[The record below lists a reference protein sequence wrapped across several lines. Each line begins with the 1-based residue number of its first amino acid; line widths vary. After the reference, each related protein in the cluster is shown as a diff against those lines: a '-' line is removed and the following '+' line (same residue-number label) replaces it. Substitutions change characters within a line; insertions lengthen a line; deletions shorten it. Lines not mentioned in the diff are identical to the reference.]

1 MIGDKDV
8 LELVNYAEPELMLSV
23 YLDTDLSAK
32 PKDAARLAL
41 RQSFK
46 GLAQA
51 PSENDVEAVSHFLD
65 YEYAW
70 HSRGVAI
77 FAAAGRVWKTLTLP
91 VAVPT
96 QAYYAEHP
104 YIRPLVDFHDRYG
117 NYNVALVDRES
128 VRLFSVSGREISSET
143 EAFGEELK
151 HHKQGGWAAA
161 RYQRHEDNIVHHNLK
176 QAIELVESFCQKTG
190 YNHLI
195 LAGKEE
201 ILRMV
206 EDMLPGSL
214 LKMVIAEFVA
224 DMHIAPIDILSTTL
238 DLLAKSDQVKET
250 KLVTD
255 TITAA
260 SKGGAGVRGLPD
272 SLYTLR
278 EGRVRQLLVVHDFE
292 ASGHRCTHCGYIA
305 ADQITVCPFCGEKD
319 IQAVPD
325 AINEALVKA
334 LQNGVEVNIIRENK
348 ELVDAGGIAA
358 TLRY

>member
-8 LELVNYAEPELMLSV
+8 LELVNYTGPELMLSV

-32 PKDAARLAL
+32 PKDATRLAL
-41 RQSFK
+41 RQSLK
-46 GLAQA
+46 DLVLA
-51 PSENDVEAVSHFLD
+51 PSESDVDAVNQYLD

-77 FAAAGRVWKTLTLP
+77 FVTAGRVWKKIILP

-117 NYNVALVDRES
+117 NYNVAMMDRES

-161 RYQRHEDNIVHHNLK
+161 RYQRHEDNIVHQNLK
-176 QAIELVESFCQKTG
+176 QAVELVESFCLKTG
-190 YNHLI
+190 YQYLI
-195 LAGKEE
+195 LGGKEE
-201 ILRMV
+201 ILHMV
-206 EDMLPGSL
+206 EDLLPGSL
-214 LKMVIAEFVA
+214 RKMVVAEFAA
-224 DMHIAPIDILSTTL
+224 DMRIAPVDILTTTL
-238 DLLAKSDQVKET
+238 DLLAKNDQEQES

-272 SLYTLR
+272 ALYTLR
-278 EGRVRQLLVVHDFE
+278 EGRLRQLLISPDFK
-292 ASGHRCTHCGYIA
+292 ASGHECAHCGYIT
-305 ADQITVCPFCGEKD
+305 ADQMTTCPFCGESD
-319 IQAVPD
+319 ILARPD
-325 AINEALVKA
+325 VINEALIKA
-334 LQNGVEVNIIRENK
+334 LQNGVEVNIIRGNK
-348 ELVDAGGIAA
+348 ELTDAGGVAA